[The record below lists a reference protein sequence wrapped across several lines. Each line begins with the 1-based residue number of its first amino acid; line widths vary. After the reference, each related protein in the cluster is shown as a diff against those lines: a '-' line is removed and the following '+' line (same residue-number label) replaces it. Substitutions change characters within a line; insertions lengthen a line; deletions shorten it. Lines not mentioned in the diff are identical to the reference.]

1 MTLANSL
8 KISGNRRKE
17 EKTMAQY
24 CEIAGKVTN
33 CTDNCRECLEEE
45 RREEAE
51 GNDEKDLEIH
61 QFLLTF

>member
-17 EKTMAQY
+17 ENKMAQY
-24 CEIAGKVTN
+24 CKIAGKVTN

-51 GNDEKDLEIH
+51 GNDEKV
-61 QFLLTF
+61 